1 MRKLV
6 KEKLEFQRGLEPKRS
21 LGLGMTPEKQRDFV
35 LEKLIA
41 IGIAERGDV
50 FDFRETI
57 ERNGVSKILYVLED
71 AVLPGN
77 LIGGKW
83 LSKYYLTQELLNDK
97 AAWYIYDPWER
108 ETFLFQGDYI
118 EAIKF
123 ISEKM
128 IIRKEKD
135 IIIINK
141 TINVI
146 KKEIENIKSIKE
158 SI

>member
-1 MRKLV
+1 MSKLI

-41 IGIAERGDV
+41 IGIAEKGDV
-50 FDFRETI
+50 FTFREKMH
-57 ERNGVSKILYVLED
+57 GVSKILYVLED

-77 LIGGKW
+77 SFGGKGG
-83 LSKYYLTQELLNDK
+83 SKYYLIQELLNDK
-97 AAWYIYDPWER
+97 AAWYIHDPWER

-141 TINVI
+141 TINVL